1 MITYVGKFSTS
12 LGRVKKDARSDVIFI
27 INLLQS
33 KGFETLFY
41 FSFKCI
47 FTRFFCDHE

>member
-33 KGFETLFY
+33 KGFRDSLLLFLQVY
-41 FSFKCI
+41 I
-47 FTRFFCDHE
+47 Y